1 MITNRSAGRLGR
13 QPSIRGG
20 SDISATELFGLCPG
34 LCYRWVQSVLLRAH
48 LRSLERLA
56 DYFAWQQEN
65 GAAGLADT
73 QKRIAMAKSDLQR
86 LQ

>member
-1 MITNRSAGRLGR
+1 
-13 QPSIRGG
+13 
-20 SDISATELFGLCPG
+20 
-34 LCYRWVQSVLLRAH
+34 LRA
-48 LRSLERLA
+48 LERQA

-73 QKRIAMAKSDLQR
+73 HKRIVMVRADLQQ